1 MSLISLGISHQT
13 APVDI
18 RERVAV
24 PDDNLREA
32 LGDLQRYAKLEETSI
47 VSTCNR
53 TEIYGRLDHN
63 SSETQRI
70 MDWLCGYKDIHKDD
84 LVPFLYT
91 HPNQQAV
98 NHAFRVASGLDS
110 MVLGESQ
117 ILGQMKTAFSTAHQE
132 GKTGKILNRLF
143 QQSFAVAKK
152 VRTETAIGANSVS
165 VAYAAVNLAKQI
177 FADLADQRV
186 LMIGAGETITLAA
199 QHLQSQGV
207 SKFTIANRT
216 LERGLEL
223 AKALDGRAVELSQL
237 PEELINAE
245 IVISSTASTLPILG
259 KGSIEST
266 LKKRKN
272 KRMFL
277 VDLAVP
283 RDIEPEVAKLNNVYL
298 YTVDDLQEVITENM
312 DNRKRAAKQAEQII
326 DVHTQDFVQWLNNL
340 DQEPLMK
347 ALREQ
352 TLAISNAEL
361 ERSLRRIQ
369 AGDQPEEVLQQFA
382 HILSQKF
389 LHRPTTE
396 INASSDENVLLAARK
411 LFGISNADFDQTS
424 DESSSKQDSVD
435 NSEFSDSIS
444 NKNLQSTIK
453 AGSSDKKH

>member
-32 LGDLQRYAKLEETSI
+32 LRDLHQFAKLEETSI

-53 TEIYGRLDHN
+53 TEIYGRLNQDAHN
-63 SSETQRI
+63 DPFEARRI
-70 MDWLCGYKDIHKDD
+70 KEWICGYKDIHHDD
-84 LVPFLYT
+84 LEPFFYT

-98 NHAFRVASGLDS
+98 NHAFRVAAGLDS

-152 VRTETAIGANSVS
+152 VRSQTAIGSNAVS

-177 FADLADQRV
+177 FADLSEQRV

-207 SKFTIANRT
+207 HQFTIANRT

-223 AKALDGRAVELSQL
+223 AKTLNGRAVELSQL
-237 PEELINAE
+237 PDELIKAE

-298 YTVDDLQEVITENM
+298 YTVDDLREVISENM
-312 DNRKRAAKQAEQII
+312 DNRKRAAKEAEQII
-326 DVHTQDFVQWLNNL
+326 DIHTEEFVQWLQNL

-347 ALREQ
+347 ALRKK
-352 TLAISNAEL
+352 TMAISNSEL
-361 ERSLRRIQ
+361 ERSLKRIQ
-369 AGDQPEEVLQQFA
+369 AGDNPELVLQQFA
-382 HILSQKF
+382 HVLSQKF

-396 INASSDENVLLAARK
+396 INANSDENVLSAARK
-411 LFGISNADFDQTS
+411 LFGIDTLDPEVDENEIS
-424 DESSSKQDSVD
+424 DNLEVSLKRN
-435 NSEFSDSIS
+435 NSLSG
-444 NKNLQSTIK
+444 T
-453 AGSSDKKH
+453 SDKKH